1 MQIILVLLAMRKFY
15 LDKEQVSELRAAH
28 NAERNRHAAYKIN
41 AVILLGTGWK
51 LKDVKE
57 ALLLDDETLSSY
69 VKKYQAGGIGT
80 LLQTNYSGKPANL
93 DKKQLTKLRQEL
105 DNHIY
110 LTTGAII
117 QYLSQQ
123 FGIEYTPSGMR
134 DLLHREGYVFK
145 KPKLV
150 PGNPD
155 SEAQEDF
162 VCFYEEFMENKGNDV
177 EVLFIDAVHPEHN
190 TMAAYGWIKKG
201 ETRKLK
207 TNSGRQRLNLHGA
220 INAET
225 METTIIESDTINR
238 DSTIQLLNLLDR
250 KYSYAKEVIVIL
262 DNASYHYS
270 QEVKEVIE
278 KSTRLRLV
286 YLPPY
291 SPELNLIERLWHFFK
306 KNVLYNQYYENLN
319 EFRDATIKFFRH
331 IEKRNDELFSLLG
344 GGFEGLNYT

>member
-1 MQIILVLLAMRKFY
+1 MKGFHLS
-15 LDKEQVSELRAAH
+15 KEQISELRAAH
-28 NAERNRHAAYKIN
+28 SAERNRKAAYKIN
-41 AVILLGTGWK
+41 AVILLGTGWR

-57 ALLLDDETLSSY
+57 ALLLDDETLNSY
-69 VKKYQAGGIGT
+69 VKKYQTGGIET

-93 DKKQLTKLRQEL
+93 DKNQLKKMCKEL
-105 DNHIY
+105 DNNIY

-117 QYLSQQ
+117 QYIVQE
-123 FGIEYTPSGMR
+123 FGIEYSPSGMR

-162 VCFYEEFMENKGNDV
+162 VRYYEEFMETKGEDV

-190 TMAAYGWIKKG
+190 TMAAYGWMKKG

-225 METTIIESDTINR
+225 MEVTIIESDTINR
-238 DSTIQLLNLLDR
+238 DSTIQLLTLLDR
-250 KYSYAKEVIVIL
+250 KYSYAKEVVVIL
-262 DNASYHYS
+262 DNARYHYS
-270 QEVKEVIE
+270 QEVKDVVEG
-278 KSTRLRLV
+278 SPRLRLV
-286 YLPPY
+286 YLPAY

-306 KNVLYNQYYENLN
+306 KCVLYNQYYENLD
-319 EFRDATIKFFRH
+319 EFRKATIWFFRN
-331 IEKRNDELFSLLG
+331 IEKHNDEILSLLD
-344 GGFEGLNYT
+344 GGFEEHNYT